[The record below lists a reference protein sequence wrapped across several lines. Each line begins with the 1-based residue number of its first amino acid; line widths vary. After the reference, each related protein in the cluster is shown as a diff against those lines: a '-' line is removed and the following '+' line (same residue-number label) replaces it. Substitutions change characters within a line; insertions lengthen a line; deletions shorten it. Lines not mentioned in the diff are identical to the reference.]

1 MRPVEGH
8 PKTRKR
14 LKMTTRVRT
23 IVELPA
29 DMRDMMHMTANKG
42 LMVHYINADLMN
54 RAHLDVRESFVFYDD
69 AGLFEMALSNMLNAN
84 ALQRLYDHSN
94 IRFWSKGI

>member
-1 MRPVEGH
+1 
-8 PKTRKR
+8 
-14 LKMTTRVRT
+14 MTQQVTT

-29 DMRDMMHMTANKG
+29 DMRDMMHTTANKG

-54 RAHLDVRESFVFYDD
+54 RAHLDVRESFVFYDG
-69 AGLFEMALSNMLNAN
+69 AGIFEIALSNMPNAN

-94 IRFWSKGI
+94 IRFWSKGV